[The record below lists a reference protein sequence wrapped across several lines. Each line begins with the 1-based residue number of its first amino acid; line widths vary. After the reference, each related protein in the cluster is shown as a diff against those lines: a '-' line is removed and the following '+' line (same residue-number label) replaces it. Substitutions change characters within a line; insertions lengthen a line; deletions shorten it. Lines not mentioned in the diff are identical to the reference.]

1 VSRLSQ
7 LRRKLSEP
15 RESRGY
21 VMRWGCPGDG
31 CDGLFRTSRRADE
44 HGWVARTIGSH
55 EAAPQ
60 RRFLRKRDRIARDL
74 RRRGVAR

>member
-1 VSRLSQ
+1 VNWLSQ
-7 LRRKLSEP
+7 FWRRLNEP

-21 VMRWGCPGDG
+21 VAGWGCPGDG
-31 CDGLFRTSRRADE
+31 CSGVFRTPGRADE

-55 EAAPQ
+55 EVAPQ

-74 RRRGVAR
+74 RRRGVSR